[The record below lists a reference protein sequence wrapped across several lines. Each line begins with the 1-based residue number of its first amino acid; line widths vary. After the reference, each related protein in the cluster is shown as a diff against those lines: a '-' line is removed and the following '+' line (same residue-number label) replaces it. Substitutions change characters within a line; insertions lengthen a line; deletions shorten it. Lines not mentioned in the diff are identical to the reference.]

1 MGKEDG
7 NRVVRERV
15 AGMKLKRRPGPEHG
29 GCVDQEDFLSSKCPD
44 GISLLSTSS
53 ANCME
58 NDQ

>member
-1 MGKEDG
+1 M
-7 NRVVRERV
+7 VRKRV

-29 GCVDQEDFLSSKCPD
+29 GCVDPEDFLSSKCPD